1 MSKSLISR
9 LTGPEKKAQQL
20 LSAGLILSSIWEN
33 ARARDDFFFFTFII
47 HMCIQGL
54 GHFSPL
60 PHPLPYHPPRP
71 LPLPPLN
78 TQQKLFCP
86 YF

>member
-1 MSKSLISR
+1 MEV
-9 LTGPEKKAQQL
+9 GE
-20 LSAGLILSSIWEN
+20 
-33 ARARDDFFFFTFII
+33 ARFFFYYYYFII

-60 PHPLPYHPPRP
+60 PPSPPLPPTLSPPSP
-71 LPLPPLN
+71 PDPLN